1 MKADLVGADMQP
13 STTRLVIFDC
23 DGVLIDSEIIAA
35 RAQSRAL
42 AEHGITITPEEAAH
56 RFAGIP
62 DADMWQTLQSEN
74 SCTLPDSFARQYADR
89 LAHTFREELRALP
102 HVHET
107 VAALRARGMDVC
119 VASSSTPPKLEAALK
134 LVGLWDDFAPNV
146 FSTAQ
151 VAKGKPAPDV
161 FLFAARQM
169 RTAIL
174 DCVVVE
180 DSVPGVRAARAARM
194 RAVGYVGASH
204 NGPNQ
209 RQRLLDEGAFDVI
222 DDLSRLPD
230 LL

>member
-1 MKADLVGADMQP
+1 MSSLPAP
-13 STTRLVIFDC
+13 RLVIFDC

-42 AEHGITITPEEAAH
+42 AEHGIAITPQEAAR

-62 DADMWQTLQSEN
+62 DADMWQTLQDEN
-74 SCTLPDSFARQYADR
+74 ARVLPEDFPRAYADR
-89 LAHTFREELRALP
+89 LQDTFRQELRALP
-102 HVHET
+102 GVRET
-107 VAALRARGMDVC
+107 LAALRERGIEYC

-134 LVGLWDDFAPNV
+134 LVGLWEEFAPHV

-151 VAKGKPAPDV
+151 VAHGKPAPDV

-169 RTAIL
+169 RAAIL

-204 NGPNQ
+204 NGPDQ
-209 RQRLLDEGAFDVI
+209 RQRLLDEGAFEVI
-222 DDLSRLPD
+222 DDLQRLTD
-230 LL
+230 II

>member
-1 MKADLVGADMQP
+1 MPTPAP
-13 STTRLVIFDC
+13 RLVIFDC

-42 AEHGITITPEEAAH
+42 AEHGIAITPQEAAR

-62 DADMWQTLQSEN
+62 DADMWQTLQDEN
-74 SCTLPDSFARQYADR
+74 ARALPADFPRQYADR
-89 LAHTFREELRALP
+89 LQETFRQELRALP
-102 HVHET
+102 GVRET
-107 VAALRARGMDVC
+107 LAALRQRGMAYC

-134 LVGLWDDFAPNV
+134 LVGLWEEFAPNV

-151 VAKGKPAPDV
+151 VAHGKPAPDV

-174 DCVVVE
+174 ECVVVE

-194 RAVGYVGASH
+194 RAVGYIGASH
-204 NGPNQ
+204 NGPDQ
-209 RQRLLDEGAFDVI
+209 RKRLLDEGAFEVI
-222 DDLSRLPD
+222 DDLRRLSEII
-230 LL
+230 

>member
-1 MKADLVGADMQP
+1 MPTPAP
-13 STTRLVIFDC
+13 RLVIFDC

-42 AEHGITITPEEAAH
+42 AEHGIAITPQEAAR

-62 DADMWQTLQSEN
+62 DADMWQTLQDEN
-74 SCTLPDSFARQYADR
+74 ARALPAGFPRQYADR
-89 LAHTFREELRALP
+89 LQDTFRQELRALP
-102 HVHET
+102 GVRET
-107 VAALRARGMDVC
+107 LAALRQRGMAYC

-134 LVGLWDDFAPNV
+134 LVGLWEEFAPNV

-151 VAKGKPAPDV
+151 VAHGKPAPDV

-174 DCVVVE
+174 ECVVVE

-194 RAVGYVGASH
+194 RAVGYIGASH
-204 NGPNQ
+204 NGPDQ
-209 RQRLLDEGAFDVI
+209 RKRLLDEGAFEVI
-222 DDLSRLPD
+222 DDLRRLSEII
-230 LL
+230 

>member
-1 MKADLVGADMQP
+1 MHTSAP
-13 STTRLVIFDC
+13 RLVIFDC

-42 AEHGITITPEEAAH
+42 AEHGIAISPEDAAR

-62 DADMWQTLQSEN
+62 DADMWQTLQAEN
-74 SCTLPDSFARQYADR
+74 ACSLPEGFASQYADR
-89 LAHTFREELRALP
+89 LQTTFRQELRALP

-107 VAALRARGMDVC
+107 IKALRERGLDVC

-134 LVGLWDDFAPNV
+134 LVGLWDEFAPNV

-161 FLFAARQM
+161 FLFAARRM
-169 RTAIL
+169 GAAVL

-180 DSVPGVRAARAARM
+180 DSVPGVQAARAARM

-204 NGPNQ
+204 NGPDQ
-209 RQRLLDEGAFDVI
+209 RQRLMDEGAFEVI
-222 DDLSRLPD
+222 DDLLRLPD
-230 LL
+230 VI

>member
-1 MKADLVGADMQP
+1 MFTSAP
-13 STTRLVIFDC
+13 RLVIFDC

-42 AEHGITITPEEAAH
+42 AEHGIAITPEEAAR

-62 DADMWQTLQSEN
+62 DADMWQTLQAEN
-74 SCTLPDSFARQYADR
+74 ACSLPDGFASQYADR
-89 LAHTFREELRALP
+89 LQTTFRQELRALP

-107 VAALRARGMDVC
+107 LKALRERGLEVC

-134 LVGLWDDFAPNV
+134 LVGLWDEFAPNV

-161 FLFAARQM
+161 FLFAARRM
-169 RTAIL
+169 GAAVL

-204 NGPNQ
+204 NGPDQ
-209 RQRLLDEGAFDVI
+209 RQRLLDEGAFEVI
-222 DDLSRLPD
+222 DDLLRLPEVI
-230 LL
+230 

>member
-1 MKADLVGADMQP
+1 MPTPAP
-13 STTRLVIFDC
+13 SLVIFDC

-42 AEHGITITPEEAAH
+42 AAHGIAITPEEAAR

-62 DADMWQTLQSEN
+62 DADMWQTLQQESAC
-74 SCTLPDSFARQYADR
+74 SLPEGFAREYADG
-89 LAHTFREELRALP
+89 LAATFRQELRALP
-102 HVHET
+102 GALET
-107 VAALRARGMDVC
+107 VRALRERGLQVC
-119 VASSSTPPKLEAALK
+119 VASSSTPPKLETALK
-134 LVGLWDDFAPNV
+134 LVGLWDEFAPHV

-151 VAKGKPAPDV
+151 VAHGKPAPDV

-169 RTAIL
+169 RVAIL

-204 NGPNQ
+204 NGPDQ
-209 RQRLLDEGAFDVI
+209 RQRLLDEGASDVI
-222 DDLSRLPD
+222 DDLRRLPE
-230 LL
+230 LLLA

>member
-1 MKADLVGADMQP
+1 MS
-13 STTRLVIFDC
+13 STPVPRLVIFDC

-42 AEHGITITPEEAAH
+42 AEHGIAITPQEAAR

-62 DADMWQTLQSEN
+62 DADMWQTLQDEN
-74 SCTLPDSFARQYADR
+74 ARVLPEDFPRAYADR
-89 LAHTFREELRALP
+89 LQDTFRQELRALP
-102 HVHET
+102 GVRET
-107 VAALRARGMDVC
+107 LAALRERGIEYC

-134 LVGLWDDFAPNV
+134 LVGLWEEFAPHV

-151 VAKGKPAPDV
+151 VAHGKPAPDV

-169 RTAIL
+169 RAAIL

-204 NGPNQ
+204 NGPDQ
-209 RQRLLDEGAFDVI
+209 RQRLLDEGAFEVI
-222 DDLSRLPD
+222 DDLQRLTD
-230 LL
+230 II

>member
-1 MKADLVGADMQP
+1 MPTPAP
-13 STTRLVIFDC
+13 SLVIFDC

-42 AEHGITITPEEAAH
+42 AAHGIAITPEEAAR

-62 DADMWQTLQSEN
+62 DADMWQTLQQESAC
-74 SCTLPDSFARQYADR
+74 SLPEGFAREYADG
-89 LAHTFREELRALP
+89 LAATFRQELRALP
-102 HVHET
+102 GALET
-107 VAALRARGMDVC
+107 VRALRERGLQVC
-119 VASSSTPPKLEAALK
+119 VASSSTPPKLETALK
-134 LVGLWDDFAPNV
+134 LVGLWDEFAPHV

-151 VAKGKPAPDV
+151 VAHGKPAPDV

-169 RTAIL
+169 RAAIL

-204 NGPNQ
+204 NGPDQ
-209 RQRLLDEGAFDVI
+209 RQRLLDEGASDVI
-222 DDLSRLPD
+222 DDLRRLPE
-230 LL
+230 LLLA

>member
-1 MKADLVGADMQP
+1 MSFTPVP
-13 STTRLVIFDC
+13 RLVIFDC

-42 AEHGITITPEEAAH
+42 AEHGIAITPQEAAR

-62 DADMWQTLQSEN
+62 DADMWQTLQDEN
-74 SCTLPDSFARQYADR
+74 ARVLPEDFPRQYADR
-89 LAHTFREELRALP
+89 LQDTFRQELRALP
-102 HVHET
+102 GVRET
-107 VAALRARGMDVC
+107 LAALRERGIEFC

-134 LVGLWDDFAPNV
+134 LVGLWDAFAPHV

-151 VAKGKPAPDV
+151 VAHGKPAPDV

-169 RTAIL
+169 RAAIL

-204 NGPNQ
+204 NGPDQ
-209 RQRLLDEGAFDVI
+209 RQRLLDEGAFEVI
-222 DDLSRLPD
+222 DDLRRLTD
-230 LL
+230 II

>member
-1 MKADLVGADMQP
+1 MQP
-13 STTRLVIFDC
+13 SVPRLVIFDC

-42 AEHGITITPEEAAH
+42 AEHGIAITPEEAAR

-62 DADMWQTLQSEN
+62 DADMWQTLQAEN
-74 SCTLPDSFARQYADR
+74 ACTLPEGFARQYADR
-89 LAHTFREELRALP
+89 LENTFRQELRALP

-107 VAALRARGMDVC
+107 LAALRERGLEMC

-134 LVGLWDDFAPNV
+134 QVGLWDAFAPHV

-151 VAKGKPAPDV
+151 VARGKPAPDV

-169 RTAIL
+169 RAAIL

-194 RAVGYVGASH
+194 RVVGYVGASH
-204 NGPNQ
+204 NGPDQ
-209 RQRLLDEGAFDVI
+209 RQRLLDEGAFEVI
-222 DDLSRLPD
+222 DDLSCLPD
-230 LL
+230 LLAPSPAQP

>member
-1 MKADLVGADMQP
+1 M
-13 STTRLVIFDC
+13 STPVPRLVIFDC

-42 AEHGITITPEEAAH
+42 AEHGIAITPQEAAR

-62 DADMWQTLQSEN
+62 DADMWQTLQDEN
-74 SCTLPDSFARQYADR
+74 ASVLPEDFPRQYADR
-89 LAHTFREELRALP
+89 LQDTFRRELRALP
-102 HVHET
+102 GVRET
-107 VAALRARGMDVC
+107 LAALRLRGIEYC
-119 VASSSTPPKLEAALK
+119 VASSGTPPKLEAALK
-134 LVGLWDDFAPNV
+134 LVGLWDEFAPNV

-151 VAKGKPAPDV
+151 VAHGKPAPDV

-174 DCVVVE
+174 ECVVVE

-204 NGPNQ
+204 NGPDQ
-209 RQRLLDEGAFDVI
+209 RKRLLDEGAFEVI
-222 DDLSRLPD
+222 GDLQRLTAI
-230 LL
+230 L

>member
-1 MKADLVGADMQP
+1 MSSSPAP
-13 STTRLVIFDC
+13 RLVIFDC

-42 AEHGITITPEEAAH
+42 AEHGIAITPQEAAR

-62 DADMWQTLQSEN
+62 DADMWQTLQDEN
-74 SCTLPDSFARQYADR
+74 ARVLPEDFPRVYADR
-89 LAHTFREELRALP
+89 LQDTFRQELRALP
-102 HVHET
+102 GVRET
-107 VAALRARGMDVC
+107 LAALRERGIEYC

-134 LVGLWDDFAPNV
+134 LVGLWEEFAPHV

-151 VAKGKPAPDV
+151 VAHGKPAPDV

-169 RTAIL
+169 RAAIL

-204 NGPNQ
+204 NGPDQ
-209 RQRLLDEGAFDVI
+209 RQRLLDEGAFEVI
-222 DDLSRLPD
+222 DDLQRLTD
-230 LL
+230 II

>member
-1 MKADLVGADMQP
+1 MSFTPAP
-13 STTRLVIFDC
+13 RLVIFDC

-42 AEHGITITPEEAAH
+42 AEHGIAITPQEAAR

-62 DADMWQTLQSEN
+62 DADMWQTLQDEN
-74 SCTLPDSFARQYADR
+74 ARVLPEDFPRQYADR
-89 LAHTFREELRALP
+89 LQDTFRQELRALP
-102 HVHET
+102 GVRET
-107 VAALRARGMDVC
+107 LAALRERGIEFC

-134 LVGLWDDFAPNV
+134 LVGLWDAFAPHV

-151 VAKGKPAPDV
+151 VAHGKPAPDV

-169 RTAIL
+169 RAAIL

-204 NGPNQ
+204 NGPDQ
-209 RQRLLDEGAFDVI
+209 RQRLLDEGAFEVI
-222 DDLSRLPD
+222 DDLRRLTD
-230 LL
+230 II

>member
-1 MKADLVGADMQP
+1 MPTPAP
-13 STTRLVIFDC
+13 RLVIFDC

-42 AEHGITITPEEAAH
+42 AEHGIAITPQEAAR

-62 DADMWQTLQSEN
+62 DADMWQTLQDEN
-74 SCTLPDSFARQYADR
+74 ARALPADFPRQYADR
-89 LAHTFREELRALP
+89 LQDTFRQELRALP
-102 HVHET
+102 GVRET
-107 VAALRARGMDVC
+107 LAALRQRGMAYC

-134 LVGLWDDFAPNV
+134 LVGLWEEFAPNV

-151 VAKGKPAPDV
+151 VAHGKPAPDV

-174 DCVVVE
+174 ECVVVE

-194 RAVGYVGASH
+194 RAVGYIGASH
-204 NGPNQ
+204 NGPDQ
-209 RQRLLDEGAFDVI
+209 RKRLLDEGAFEVI
-222 DDLSRLPD
+222 DDLRRLSEII
-230 LL
+230 

>member
-1 MKADLVGADMQP
+1 MPTPAP
-13 STTRLVIFDC
+13 RLVIFDC

-42 AEHGITITPEEAAH
+42 AEHGIAITPQEAAR

-62 DADMWQTLQSEN
+62 DADMWQTLQDEN
-74 SCTLPDSFARQYADR
+74 ARALPADFARQYADR
-89 LAHTFREELRALP
+89 LQDTFRQELRALP
-102 HVHET
+102 GVRET
-107 VAALRARGMDVC
+107 LAALRQRGMAYC

-134 LVGLWDDFAPNV
+134 LVGLWEEFAPNV

-151 VAKGKPAPDV
+151 VAHGKPAPDV

-174 DCVVVE
+174 ECVVVE

-194 RAVGYVGASH
+194 RAVGYIGASH
-204 NGPNQ
+204 NGPDQ
-209 RQRLLDEGAFDVI
+209 RKRLLDEGAFEVI
-222 DDLSRLPD
+222 DDLRRLSEII
-230 LL
+230 

>member
-74 SCTLPDSFARQYADR
+74 ACTLPDSFARQYADR

-146 FSTAQ
+146 LSTAQ

>member
-1 MKADLVGADMQP
+1 MPTPAP
-13 STTRLVIFDC
+13 RLVIFDC

-42 AEHGITITPEEAAH
+42 AEHGIAITPQEAAR

-62 DADMWQTLQSEN
+62 DTDMWQTLQDEN
-74 SCTLPDSFARQYADR
+74 ARALPADFPRQYADR
-89 LAHTFREELRALP
+89 LQDTFRQELRALP
-102 HVHET
+102 GVRET
-107 VAALRARGMDVC
+107 LAALRQRGMAYC

-134 LVGLWDDFAPNV
+134 LVGLWEEFAPNV

-151 VAKGKPAPDV
+151 VAHGKPAPDV

-174 DCVVVE
+174 ECVVVE

-194 RAVGYVGASH
+194 RAVGYIGASH
-204 NGPNQ
+204 NGPDQ
-209 RQRLLDEGAFDVI
+209 RKRLLDEGAFEVI
-222 DDLSRLPD
+222 DDLRRLSEII
-230 LL
+230 

>member
-1 MKADLVGADMQP
+1 M
-13 STTRLVIFDC
+13 STPAPRLVIFDC

-42 AEHGITITPEEAAH
+42 AEHGIAITPQEAAR

-62 DADMWQTLQSEN
+62 DADMWQTLQDEN
-74 SCTLPDSFARQYADR
+74 ASVLPEDFPRQYADR
-89 LAHTFREELRALP
+89 LQDTFRQELRALP
-102 HVHET
+102 GVRET
-107 VAALRARGMDVC
+107 LAALRQRGIEYC

-134 LVGLWDDFAPNV
+134 LVGLWDEFAPNV

-151 VAKGKPAPDV
+151 VAHGKPAPDV

-174 DCVVVE
+174 ECVVVE

-204 NGPNQ
+204 NGPDQ
-209 RQRLLDEGAFDVI
+209 RKRLLDEGAFEVI
-222 DDLSRLPD
+222 DDLQRLTD
-230 LL
+230 II

>member
-1 MKADLVGADMQP
+1 MPTPAP
-13 STTRLVIFDC
+13 RLVIFDC

-42 AEHGITITPEEAAH
+42 AEHGIAITPQEAAR

-62 DADMWQTLQSEN
+62 DADMWQTLQDEN
-74 SCTLPDSFARQYADR
+74 ARALPADFPRQYADR
-89 LAHTFREELRALP
+89 LQDTFRQELRALP
-102 HVHET
+102 GVRET
-107 VAALRARGMDVC
+107 LAALRQRGMAYC

-134 LVGLWDDFAPNV
+134 LVGLWEEFAPNV

-151 VAKGKPAPDV
+151 VAHGKPAPDV

-174 DCVVVE
+174 ECVLVE

-194 RAVGYVGASH
+194 RAVGYIGASH
-204 NGPNQ
+204 NGPDQ
-209 RQRLLDEGAFDVI
+209 RKRLLDEGAFEVI
-222 DDLSRLPD
+222 DDLRRLSEII
-230 LL
+230 

>member
-1 MKADLVGADMQP
+1 MKAHLVGADMQP
-13 STTRLVIFDC
+13 STPRLVIFDC

-35 RAQSRAL
+35 HAQSRAL
-42 AEHGITITPEEAAH
+42 AEHGIAITPEEAAH

-62 DADMWQTLQSEN
+62 DADMWQTLQTEHA
-74 SCTLPDSFARQYADR
+74 CTLPDDFALQYADR
-89 LAHTFREELRALP
+89 LAQTFRQELRALP

-107 VAALRARGMDVC
+107 LAALRERGLDVC

-134 LVGLWDDFAPNV
+134 QVGLWDAFAPNV

-151 VAKGKPAPDV
+151 VARGKPAPDV

-169 RTAIL
+169 RAAVL
-174 DCVVVE
+174 DCIVVE

-204 NGPNQ
+204 NGPDQ
-209 RQRLLDEGAFDVI
+209 RQRLLDEGAFTVI
-222 DDLSRLPD
+222 DDLSRLPE
-230 LL
+230 LV

>member
-1 MKADLVGADMQP
+1 MPTPAP
-13 STTRLVIFDC
+13 RLVIFDC

-42 AEHGITITPEEAAH
+42 AEHGIAITPQEAAR

-62 DADMWQTLQSEN
+62 DADMWQTLQDEN
-74 SCTLPDSFARQYADR
+74 ARALPADFARQYADR
-89 LAHTFREELRALP
+89 LQDTFRQELRALP
-102 HVHET
+102 GVRET
-107 VAALRARGMDVC
+107 LAALRQRSMAYC

-134 LVGLWDDFAPNV
+134 LVGLWEEFAPNV

-151 VAKGKPAPDV
+151 VAHGKPAPDV

-174 DCVVVE
+174 ECVVVE

-194 RAVGYVGASH
+194 RAVGYIGASH
-204 NGPNQ
+204 NGPDQ
-209 RQRLLDEGAFDVI
+209 RKRLLDEGAFEVI
-222 DDLSRLPD
+222 DDLRRLSEII
-230 LL
+230 

>member
-151 VAKGKPAPDV
+151 VAKGKPAPEV

>member
-1 MKADLVGADMQP
+1 MQTP
-13 STTRLVIFDC
+13 APRLVIFDC

-42 AEHGITITPEEAAH
+42 AEHGIAITPEEAAH

-62 DADMWQTLQSEN
+62 DADMWQTLQAEN
-74 SCTLPDSFARQYADR
+74 ACSLPEGFARQYADR
-89 LAHTFREELRALP
+89 LENTFRQELRALP
-102 HVHET
+102 QVHET
-107 VAALRARGMDVC
+107 LAALRARGLEIC
-119 VASSSTPPKLEAALK
+119 VASSSTPPKLEAALR
-134 LVGLWDDFAPNV
+134 LVGLWDEFAPNV

-169 RTAIL
+169 RAAVL

-194 RAVGYVGASH
+194 RAVGFVGASH
-204 NGPNQ
+204 NGPDQ
-209 RQRLLDEGAFDVI
+209 RQRLLDEGAFVVI
-222 DDLSRLPD
+222 DDLQRLPEVIFPGN
-230 LL
+230 

>member
-1 MKADLVGADMQP
+1 MQTSAP
-13 STTRLVIFDC
+13 RLVIFDC

-35 RAQSRAL
+35 HAQSRAL
-42 AEHGITITPEEAAH
+42 AEHGISITPEEAAH

-62 DADMWQTLQSEN
+62 DADMWQTLQTEHA
-74 SCTLPDSFARQYADR
+74 CTLPEGFARHYADR
-89 LAHTFREELRALP
+89 LEETFRQELRALP

-107 VAALRARGMDVC
+107 LAELRARGLEIC

-134 LVGLWDDFAPNV
+134 LVGLWDAFAPNV

-151 VAKGKPAPDV
+151 VAHGKPAPDV

-194 RAVGYVGASH
+194 RAIGFVGAAH
-204 NGPNQ
+204 NGPDQ
-209 RQRLLDEGAFDVI
+209 RQRLLDEGASEVI
-222 DDLSRLPD
+222 DDLSQLPD
-230 LL
+230 IL

>member
-1 MKADLVGADMQP
+1 MHTPAP
-13 STTRLVIFDC
+13 SLVIFDC

-42 AEHGITITPEEAAH
+42 AAHGIAITPEDAAR

-62 DADMWQTLQSEN
+62 DADMWQTLQQEN
-74 SCTLPDSFARQYADR
+74 ARSLPEGFAREYADG
-89 LAHTFREELRALP
+89 LETIFRQELRALP
-102 HVHET
+102 GALET
-107 VAALRARGMDVC
+107 VRMLRERGLQVC

-134 LVGLWDDFAPNV
+134 LVGLWDQFAPNV

-151 VAKGKPAPDV
+151 VAHGKPAPDV

-169 RTAIL
+169 RAAIL

-194 RAVGYVGASH
+194 RAIGYVGASH
-204 NGPNQ
+204 NGPDQ
-209 RQRLLDEGAFDVI
+209 RQRLLDEGASDVI
-222 DDLSRLPD
+222 DDLCRLPE
-230 LL
+230 LLLP